1 MTWEQITKELL
12 LTEDSAK
19 WHLDLLK
26 KKNTIRHGVSTKS
39 GHLGNKRIIKILNYW
54 FLNWTQ
60 LIRNKFMLNKKKKY
74 ESPLEFILLKLLF
87 DCFCK
92 FFNCCKGLV
101 W

>member
-39 GHLGNKRIIKILNYW
+39 GHLGNKRIIKILNY
-54 FLNWTQ
+54 
-60 LIRNKFMLNKKKKY
+60 
-74 ESPLEFILLKLLF
+74 
-87 DCFCK
+87 
-92 FFNCCKGLV
+92 
-101 W
+101 